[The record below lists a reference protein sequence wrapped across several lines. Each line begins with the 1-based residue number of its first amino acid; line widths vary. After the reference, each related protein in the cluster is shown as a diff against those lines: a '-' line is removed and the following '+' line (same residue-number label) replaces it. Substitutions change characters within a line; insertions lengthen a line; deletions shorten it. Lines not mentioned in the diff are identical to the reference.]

1 LNGELAFVLVVLAVT
16 LTLFVGNRLRL
27 DLIAVLSLLALTLGG
42 VVSTEQALAGFS
54 DPVVVMIA
62 GLFVVGAAMFR
73 TGVADAVGRRVESLA
88 GHSPRR
94 LVVTIMLATALL
106 SAFLSS
112 TGTVAVMLPV
122 VLAIARRRGIAPSRL
137 LIPLAYAALLGGML
151 TLIGTPPN
159 LIVSSQLVQAGLEPF
174 GFFQFTPPG
183 LIMLAIGV
191 AFMTLAGPYLIPE
204 RRSADRWAATGA
216 APLTPYQ
223 EQGELVQ
230 APPVVGEEDLRRPE
244 RAPLAV
250 AIMALMLLVMT
261 FELVAHVIA
270 VLGAA
275 AALVLGRC
283 VTMEEAY
290 RSINWESV
298 VLIAAIIPMGSA
310 LANTGGLT
318 LAADAVLALTEG
330 AGPLALMAV
339 LFVFTSVLSQL
350 ISNTATTVLLAPI
363 AIQAA
368 LTLGLNPHAVLLT
381 VAVAASTAFATPVA
395 SPVNTLVLGPGGYRF
410 GDYARAGIPL
420 QLLLLGATLV
430 VVPLLFPL

>member
-1 LNGELAFVLVVLAVT
+1 LNGELLFVLAVLAVT
-16 LTLFVGNRLRL
+16 LTLFIGNRLRL

-42 VVSTEQALAGFS
+42 IITTEQALAGFS

-73 TGVADAVGRRVESLA
+73 TGVADSVGHKVESLA
-88 GHSPRR
+88 GHSSRR

-122 VLAIARRRGIAPSRL
+122 VLAIARRRNIAPSRL

-159 LIVSSQLVQAGLEPF
+159 LIVSSQLAQAGVEPF

-183 LIMLAIGV
+183 LIMLVIGIV
-191 AFMTLAGPYLIPE
+191 FMTLAGPYLIPD
-204 RRSADRWAATGA
+204 RRPSATGA
-216 APLTPYQ
+216 APTPYQ
-223 EQGELVQ
+223 EPVEPFQ
-230 APPVVGEEDLRRPE
+230 APPVVGEEDLRRPG
-244 RAPLAV
+244 RAPLAI
-250 AIMALMLLVMT
+250 AIMMLMLLVMT

-330 AGPLALMAV
+330 AGPLALMTA
-339 LFVFTSVLSQL
+339 LFVVTSVLSQL

-363 AIQAA
+363 ALQAA

-381 VAVAASTAFATPVA
+381 VAIAASTAFATPVA

-410 GDYARAGIPL
+410 TDYARAGIPL
-420 QLLLLGATLV
+420 QLLILCATLV
-430 VVPLLFPL
+430 AVPVLFPL

>member
-1 LNGELAFVLVVLAVT
+1 LSGELAFVLVVLAAT
-16 LTLFVGNRLRL
+16 LALFVGNRLRL
-27 DLIAVLSLLALTLGG
+27 DLIAVLALLALTLGG
-42 VVSTEQALAGFS
+42 AVTTEQALAGFS

-62 GLFVVGAAMFR
+62 GLFVVGAAIFR
-73 TGVADAVGRRVESLA
+73 TGVADAVGRKVEALA

-94 LVVTIMLATALL
+94 LVATIMAGTALL
-106 SAFLSS
+106 SALLSS

-122 VLAIARRRGIAPSRL
+122 VLAIARRRGIAPGRL

-183 LIMLAIGV
+183 LIMLGIGM
-191 AFMTLAGPYLIPE
+191 AFMVLAGPYLIPE
-204 RRSADRWAATGA
+204 RRAEHGA
-216 APLTPYQ
+216 PIKS
-223 EQGELVQ
+223 
-230 APPVVGEEDLRRPE
+230 PPVVGDEDLRRPE

-250 AIMALMLLVMT
+250 AVMAAMLLVMT

-270 VLGAA
+270 VLAAA

-298 VLIAAIIPMGSA
+298 VLIAAIIPMGTA
-310 LANTGGLT
+310 LANSGGLT
-318 LAADAVLALTEG
+318 LAADAVLALTDT

-339 LFVFTSVLSQL
+339 LFVLTSLLSQL
-350 ISNTATTVLLAPI
+350 ISNTATTVLLAPV

-368 LTLGLNPHAVLLT
+368 LSLGLNPHAMLLT
-381 VAVAASTAFATPVA
+381 VAIAASTAFSTPVA

-410 GDYARAGIPL
+410 GDYARTGIPL

-430 VVPLLFPL
+430 TVPLLFPL

>member
-1 LNGELAFVLVVLAVT
+1 LNGELLFVLVVLTVT

-42 VVSTEQALAGFS
+42 VVTTEQALAGFS

-62 GLFVVGAAMFR
+62 GLFVVGTAMFR
-73 TGVADAVGRRVESLA
+73 TGVADAVGHRVESLA
-88 GHSPRR
+88 GRSPRR

-159 LIVSSQLVQAGLEPF
+159 LIVSSQLAQAGAEPF

-183 LIMLAIGV
+183 LIMLAIGI
-191 AFMTLAGPYLIPE
+191 AFMALAGPYLIPE
-204 RRSADRWAATGA
+204 RRPSATGV
-216 APLTPYQ
+216 APTPYQ
-223 EQGELVQ
+223 EQVELVE
-230 APPVVGEEDLRRPE
+230 APPVVGEDLRRPE
-244 RAPLAV
+244 RAPLAI
-250 AIMALMLLVMT
+250 AIMAVMLLVMT

-310 LANTGGLT
+310 LANTGGLA
-318 LAADAVLALTEG
+318 LAAEWVLALTDG

-363 AIQAA
+363 ALEAA
-368 LTLGLNPHAVLLT
+368 LTLGLDPHAVLLV
-381 VAVAASTAFATPVA
+381 VAIAASTAFATPVA

-410 GDYARAGIPL
+410 SDYARAGIPL
-420 QLLLLGATLV
+420 QLLLLCATLV
-430 VVPLLFPL
+430 AVPLLFPL